1 MSSATIRRI
10 DGLEKENKRY
20 RLREV
25 NCPTGFNWTNLKAEL
40 HAVWESNVKDWKI
53 EFAYPVSFVRQ
64 MISPLVFLV
73 PFLIY
78 GIVLVGENGYSEN
91 LAQLV
96 GTGDVV
102 TFIFT
107 GYIMMGFI
115 GTAVWAMGFSIRQ
128 ERWFGTLQA
137 IYVTPT
143 SRLVQVMGMAI
154 HSTVHQ
160 IIGTLIQL
168 VVIYLTFGLA
178 LKIEGVLPAL
188 GLFALMMFALY
199 GFGIVIS
206 AIGLLLKEGWVVS
219 DILYSTM
226 TILSPV
232 AYPLVVLPTLA
243 QQASAFFPT
252 APALIG
258 MRSFLIEN
266 YQAEA
271 FGNVFLHL
279 LILGAAWIL
288 FGVLVFK
295 ITDKYVRKK
304 GLLTKF

>member
-1 MSSATIRRI
+1 LDEDT
-10 DGLEKENKRY
+10 KEN

-25 NCPTGFNWTNLKAEL
+25 NCPTGFNWSNLKAEL
-40 HAVWESNVKDWKI
+40 KAVWESNIKDWKI

-64 MISPLVFLV
+64 LISPLVFLI

-115 GTAVWAMGFSIRQ
+115 GTAVWAMGFSIRR
-128 ERWFGTLQA
+128 ERWFGTLEA

-143 SRLVQVMGMAI
+143 SRLVQVLGMAL
-154 HSTVHQ
+154 HSTAHQ
-160 IIGTLIQL
+160 IIGTIIQL
-168 VVIYLTFGLA
+168 VVIYLTFGLS

-188 GLFALMMFALY
+188 GIFALMMFALY

-206 AIGLLLKEGWVVS
+206 ALGLLLKEGWVVS

-232 AYPLVVLPTLA
+232 AYPLIVLPTIA
-243 QQASAFFPT
+243 QQASAIFPT

-258 MRSFLIEN
+258 MRSFLMVN
-266 YQAEA
+266 YQQEA

-279 LILGAAWIL
+279 LVLGAAWIL
-288 FGVLVFK
+288 FGVVVFK
-295 ITDKYVRKK
+295 VTDKYVRKK
-304 GLLTKF
+304 GMLRKF